1 MLTLALVFQRITGM
15 ERGKW
20 REAVL
25 ATLSPAVPL
34 SSLLPRTRTGVP
46 FRTIQQVPKVPNTG
60 HDAGNGL
67 VSLSVAVIQ
76 HPAKSQLGR
85 KIGSQLQDTAL

>member
-46 FRTIQQVPKVPNTG
+46 FRTI
-60 HDAGNGL
+60 
-67 VSLSVAVIQ
+67 
-76 HPAKSQLGR
+76 
-85 KIGSQLQDTAL
+85 